1 MFIYAMLMYLGNIKN
16 SFIPLDVSVV
26 LILSYLYTSLSV
38 IAYSATT
45 IYLTLQLPL
54 NRLELAQKSW

>member
-1 MFIYAMLMYLGNIKN
+1 MYLGNIKN

-45 IYLTLQLPL
+45 I
-54 NRLELAQKSW
+54 